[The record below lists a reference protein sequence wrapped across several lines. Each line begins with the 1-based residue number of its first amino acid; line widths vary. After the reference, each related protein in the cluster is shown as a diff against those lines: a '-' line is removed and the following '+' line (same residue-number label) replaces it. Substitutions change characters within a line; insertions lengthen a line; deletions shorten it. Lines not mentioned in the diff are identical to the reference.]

1 MKEYLISVSENPKK
15 KYDVVTPECKVIRFG
30 DSEHQD
36 FTMHKDKARKELY
49 LARHNSREN
58 WEDLN
63 KAGAWSRFLLWN
75 KPTLKGSIR
84 DMEQKFNIRIS
95 FI

>member
-1 MKEYLISVSENPKK
+1 MNEYLISASESPKK

-30 DSEHQD
+30 DSQYED
-36 FTMHKDKARKELY
+36 YTTHKDKARKELY
-49 LARHNSREN
+49 LARHKSREN

-63 KAGAWSRFLLWN
+63 KAGTWSRYLLWN

-84 DMEQKFNIRIS
+84 DMEQKFKIKIS
-95 FI
+95 YI